1 MQRQSDKYRPTQS
14 LESKVLLHELLHEP
28 DEFRTHLQRY
38 TASVIV
44 TVTYGRRVED
54 VRTDI
59 VVQRNN
65 ESVDRFVSV
74 NIPGKFAVERY
85 PILKYIP
92 AFLAPWKADVL
103 RQRQKDIQL
112 YTQLLDEVKEKV
124 ARGVAHDCWTTQL
137 LAQQEELQMKDI
149 EIAYTAGG
157 SFAAGV
163 ETVCICSCH
172 NPPGIHPTHV
182 RHLVC
187 KHSLKLFLGLRQI
200 RQRLHPQSPSRTG
213 QSRGNPPS
221 SHIRRPP
228 KSSVCPGYCSRDPT
242 MASGG
247 GAGRYSTRRHSRR
260 HV

>member
-1 MQRQSDKYRPTQS
+1 MGGELLSGGMRALMEGYTPFWRRWRKLLHGGFMQRQSDKYRPTQS

-163 ETVCICSCH
+163 ETVCICSYH

-187 KHSLKLFLGLRQI
+187 KHSLKLFLGF
-200 RQRLHPQSPSRTG
+200 
-213 QSRGNPPS
+213 
-221 SHIRRPP
+221 
-228 KSSVCPGYCSRDPT
+228 
-242 MASGG
+242 GG
-247 GAGRYSTRRHSRR
+247 GRRWQEISCCKGKCMFGKSR
-260 HV
+260 